1 MVLIV
6 LNSSTRGTNRP
17 IPCNYHE
24 LETKTLDYITGHGVA
39 QFTYL
44 LAHAAESAL
53 DTIEVVASQVQV

>member
-1 MVLIV
+1 
-6 LNSSTRGTNRP
+6 
-17 IPCNYHE
+17 